1 MWQIYEMKVVV
12 LTWGGL
18 IFWKYLEFR
27 YENASSDIRMK
38 YQKSAEV
45 ILANWIYTICE
56 GLNDRRIDFNER

>member
-1 MWQIYEMKVVV
+1 MWQIYERKVVV

-18 IFWKYLEFR
+18 VFWKYLEIDMK
-27 YENASSDIRMK
+27 NASSDNRMK

-56 GLNDRRIDFNER
+56 GLNDRRIFFDER

>member
-1 MWQIYEMKVVV
+1 MWQVYERKVVV

-18 IFWKYLEFR
+18 VFWKYLENR

-56 GLNDRRIDFNER
+56 GLNDRRIFFL

>member
-1 MWQIYEMKVVV
+1 MWRIYERKVVA

-18 IFWKYLEFR
+18 VFWKYLENR

-56 GLNDRRIDFNER
+56 GLNDRRIFFL